1 MTSPSV
7 QQQGPAHISYLPS
20 PISHLLSALK
30 APRICYLLSVI
41 CYLLSAATVA
51 ASAATVRLAAPD
63 NGALYDLHS
72 PCVKEFLEHWEER
85 GVKPPRPKLSAEEI
99 AQSNR
104 QYIAYQKWREA
115 GSPKDK
121 RVKLWEDRYN
131 FYTHNSWSREL
142 MKRAD
147 EENSTYKPFKWTVE
161 GGVSNVVVEFS
172 TTPDF
177 KDPLVEKVGSE
188 KGRYYT
194 SMRPGYLLLGTK
206 YWWRVRAV
214 DKQGGAEVLSDVR
227 DFTTSDKPPRMIGKP
242 MENMRDLG
250 GGVNADGVLVRQG
263 LLYRGQAPWA
273 KASEFFLRDRYVTK
287 LGIKTQLDLRGKD
300 EFEKRC
306 QQWGERDLETV
317 GIHHEFHT
325 IIPYHVNHPDVFTK
339 LPAIFAVLSDEKNY
353 PVYFNCAVGS
363 DRTGTLA
370 FLLDGVIGR
379 EDKYFYDDYELPSF
393 NANTPRYRYCRKGSE
408 LFHTFAKGD
417 KPIRENVV
425 AYLLKRGI
433 TQEQIDAIR
442 RIMLEVPPA
451 ARGDSNIPSGGAGK

>member
-1 MTSPSV
+1 MTTASV
-7 QQQGPAHISYLPS
+7 RQQGA
-20 PISHLLSALK
+20 
-30 APRICYLLSVI
+30 APICYLLSVI

-51 ASAATVRLAAPD
+51 AAAATVRLSAPD
-63 NGALYDLHS
+63 DGALYDLHS

-85 GVKPPRPKLSAEEI
+85 GVKPPRPKLTEAEL

-147 EENSTYKPFKWTVE
+147 EEEKTYKPFKWTVE

-177 KDPLVEKVGSE
+177 NNPLVEKIGLE

-194 SMRPGYLLLGTK
+194 SMRPGYLLLGTH

-214 DKQGGAEVLSDVR
+214 DKQGAEVLSDVR
-227 DFTTSDKPPRMIGKP
+227 TFTTSDKPPRMIGRP

-250 GGVNADGVLVRQG
+250 GGVNADGVPVRQG

-273 KASEFFLRDRYVTK
+273 RASKTFLRDRYVTK
-287 LGIKTQLDLRGKD
+287 LGIKTQLDLRGRD
-300 EFEKRC
+300 EFEKRS
-306 QQWGERDLETV
+306 QTWGETDLETV
-317 GIHHEFHT
+317 GIRHEFHT
-325 IIPYHVNHPDVFTK
+325 IIPYHVNHPDVFAK
-339 LPAIFAVLSDEKNY
+339 LPAIFAILAAETNY

-363 DRTGTLA
+363 DRTGTIA

-379 EDKYFYDDYELPSF
+379 DDKYFYDDYELPSF

-408 LFHTFAKGD
+408 LFNTFAKGD
-417 KPIRENVV
+417 KPIREKVV
-425 AYLLKRGI
+425 DYLLKRGI

-451 ARGDSNIPSGGAGK
+451 ERGKEVPPAERGDSSTPSNGKSAADGRSVGHR